1 MSYDNISHIIL
12 SHWRKYRP
20 KMVAQLQKENRLEAE
35 LEATAQQATDL
46 HYHLTVVQKMG
57 YSEAREIVVEQFL
70 LPEEPE
76 EEESSSTSQNL
87 PDPPATSASL
97 RPTA

>member
-1 MSYDNISHIIL
+1 MSYDKISSIIL
-12 SHWRKYRP
+12 KHWQNYHPR
-20 KMVAQLQKENRLEAE
+20 MVELFRQENRLEAE

-46 HYHLTVVQKMG
+46 HYQLMVIQKMG
-57 YSEAREIVVEQFL
+57 YQEAWEIVVEQFL

-76 EEESSSTSQNL
+76 EEESSSMSWNL
-87 PDPPATSASL
+87 PDPPATSASP